1 MTEHQICITLQD
13 SVYTRLRL
21 LEGCRC
27 SEHIRSWSGL
37 TKPKE
42 HKKYG
47 IFMRCNTCNK
57 FLGSC
62 FIYDGKDFIAYCE
75 EHQMPEL
82 VKKRKWKFNTRTG
95 NP

>member
-1 MTEHQICITLQD
+1 
-13 SVYTRLRL
+13 
-21 LEGCRC
+21 
-27 SEHIRSWSGL
+27 
-37 TKPKE
+37 
-42 HKKYG
+42 
-47 IFMRCNTCNK
+47 MRCNVCNK

-82 VKKRKWKFNTRTG
+82 VKKHKWKFNTRTG